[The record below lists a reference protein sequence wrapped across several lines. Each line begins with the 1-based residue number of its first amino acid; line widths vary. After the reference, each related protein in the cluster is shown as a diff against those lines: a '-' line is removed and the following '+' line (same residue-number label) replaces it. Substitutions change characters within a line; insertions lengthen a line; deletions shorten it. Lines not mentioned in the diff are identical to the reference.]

1 MVVDHR
7 YQQLDRVREV
17 LTLAVYPLVQ
27 AVDLPAT
34 AGGYIADFVASREVL
49 IEQNRQLRRRQLRNE
64 ARLQRLATLEAE
76 NARLREL
83 LDSAQQLERDTAIA
97 EIMRIDLDPFRQQVV
112 INRGTVHHEDIA
124 EAVLTDADGV
134 MGQVMQTG
142 ALTSRAL
149 LITDPNHSIPVEV
162 RRTQLRSVAQGTGET
177 NRLNLPYIPNHAD
190 LEVGDELVSSG
201 LGGRFPRGYPVAT
214 VTEVQTNPD
223 ERFASV
229 SAEPLAAINRSRQV
243 LLVWS
248 RRRARDDGAETQS
261 APEASSTPEA
271 SP

>member
-34 AGGYIADFVASREVL
+34 AGAYIADFVASREVL
-49 IEQNRQLRRRQLRNE
+49 IEENRRLRRRQLRNE
-64 ARLQRLATLEAE
+64 ARLQRLAALEAE

-83 LDSAQQLERDTAIA
+83 LDSAEQLERETAIA
-97 EIMRIDLDPFRQQVV
+97 EIMRIDLDPFRHQVV

-134 MGQVMQTG
+134 MGQVIQTG

-162 RRTQLRSVAQGTGET
+162 RRNQLRTVAQGTGET
-177 NRLNLPYIPNHAD
+177 NRLSLPYIPNHAD

-214 VTEVQTNPD
+214 VTEVRTNPD

-243 LLVWS
+243 LVVWS
-248 RRRARDDGAETQS
+248 RRQ
-261 APEASSTPEA
+261 APEAADKESAAEA